1 MAVTS
6 GSPVSSANVNSA
18 FVSKT
23 ATTSETMVGV
33 LDLNNGSSGAQV
45 TNVQQ
50 EINDLKSET
59 NNHIWTTVD
68 TFDIV
73 PTATI
78 DTDKALYRQYLRIQG
93 LAGAVSTDTTM
104 PFGSGSVTEWP
115 DGAEIRLVGQSDSA
129 TVTITHSDTQ
139 YGVILNGNATL
150 KKYYI
155 LDLVYDRNLER
166 FIEVGRNF

>member
-6 GSPVSSANVNSA
+6 GSPVSSSNVNSA

-33 LDLNNGSSGAQV
+33 LDLNNSSSGAQV

-50 EINDLKSET
+50 EINNLKSET
-59 NNHIWTTVD
+59 NNHIWTTAD
-68 TFDIV
+68 TSLIV
-73 PTATI
+73 PTSTI
-78 DTDKALYRQYLRIQG
+78 TTDKTLYRQYLRIQG
-93 LAGAVSTDTTM
+93 IGAASTDTTM
-104 PFGSGSVTEWP
+104 PFGSGSVTEWY
-115 DGAEIRLVGQSDSA
+115 DGAEIRLVGQSDSD

>member
-6 GSPVSSANVNSA
+6 GSPVSSSNVNSA

-50 EINDLKSET
+50 KLNDLT
-59 NNHIWTTVD
+59 NDHVWRTVN

-78 DTDKALYRQYLRIQG
+78 DTDKQLYRQYLRIQG
-93 LAGAVSTDTTM
+93 LGGAVSTDTSM
-104 PFGSGSVTEWP
+104 PFGTGSVTEWY
-115 DGAEIRLVGQSDSA
+115 DGAEIRLVGQSDTA

-139 YGVILNGNATL
+139 YGAILNGNVTL

-155 LDLVYDRNLER
+155 LDLVYDSNLER

>member
-6 GSPVSSANVNSA
+6 GSPVSSSNVNSA

-33 LDLNNGSSGAQV
+33 LDLNNGSSGSQV

-50 EINDLKSET
+50 KLNDLT
-59 NNHIWTTVD
+59 NDHIWRTVA
-68 TFDIV
+68 TFLIV
-73 PTATI
+73 PTSTI
-78 DTDKALYRQYLRIQG
+78 DTDKTLYRQYLRIQG
-93 LAGAVSTDTTM
+93 IGAVSTDTTM
-104 PFGSGSVTEWP
+104 PFGSGSVTEWH
-115 DGAEIRLVGQSDSA
+115 DGAEIRLVGQSDSD
-129 TVTITHSDTQ
+129 TVTISHSDTQ
-139 YGVILNGNATL
+139 YGAILNGNATL

-155 LDLVYDRNLER
+155 LDLVYDSSLER

>member
-6 GSPVSSANVNSA
+6 GSPVSSSNVNSA

-50 EINDLKSET
+50 KLNDLT
-59 NNHIWTTVD
+59 NDHIWTTVN

-78 DTDKALYRQYLRIQG
+78 DTNKSLYRQYLRIQG

-115 DGAEIRLVGQSDSA
+115 DGAEIRLVGQSDTA

-139 YGVILNGNATL
+139 YGVILNGNVTL